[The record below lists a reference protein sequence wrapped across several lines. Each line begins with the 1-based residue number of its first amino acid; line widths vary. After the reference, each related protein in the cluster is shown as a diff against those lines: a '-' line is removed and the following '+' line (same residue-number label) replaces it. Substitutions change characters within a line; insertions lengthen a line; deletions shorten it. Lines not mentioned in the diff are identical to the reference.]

1 MNQTTR
7 AVLRGLLQRRE
18 EERVDDLW
26 TVKRFAKWKYET
38 DEPTKAQIN
47 TVIRMCRNGVIPAGK
62 VGKEW
67 RIDTAEIMRGVRD
80 GNQKDDA
87 A

>member
-1 MNQTTR
+1 M
-7 AVLRGLLQRRE
+7 
-18 EERVDDLW
+18 DDLW

-67 RIDTAEIMRGVRD
+67 RIDTAEIVRGVRD
-80 GNQKDDA
+80 GSQKDDA